1 MNIKDLTNYFLF
13 QVGYHEKASNKDLYT
28 DKNNGNK
35 NFNKYADMIKNTTLL
50 NGNKQ
55 AVEWCAVF
63 VITCFYMVFGEDQTK
78 KILNLPNKSSAA
90 GCSYFYEYLK
100 HNMNKEPSE
109 GDIIFFGDK
118 KPKHVGYIYKVDS
131 NKIYTIEGNSD
142 NQVKKHTYNK
152 DSKKIFAWC
161 TPLYVGNTG
170 YIESNN
176 SYTFKPKEE
185 NTYKVIAI
193 SGLRVRK
200 EPNTNC
206 EVLKVLKFGTKVKA
220 EKFND
225 NWLVYNEG
233 FISSKWV
240 EKVK

>member
-1 MNIKDLTNYFLF
+1 MNIKDLTNYFLI

-78 KILNLPNKSSAA
+78 KILNLPNKSAAA

-100 HNMNKEPSE
+100 HNINKEPSE

-161 TPLYVGNTG
+161 TPLYNNT
-170 YIESNN
+170 ISVDNQK
-176 SYTFKPKEE
+176 FK
-185 NTYKVIAI
+185 YKIIAI

-206 EVLKVLKFGTKVKA
+206 EVLKVLSFGKQVLGTPY
-220 EKFND
+220 ND
-225 NWLVYNEG
+225 SWIKSEG
-233 FISSKWV
+233 GYISSKWV